1 MAHTGENHQLTPM
14 LVAEAVL
21 AFACENIGGHVGE
34 ILLFISAL
42 SASGENQTYLES
54 HGGEFV
60 AFADG

>member
-1 MAHTGENHQLTPM
+1 M

-21 AFACENIGGHVGE
+21 AFAGQNIGGHVGE
-34 ILLFISAL
+34 ILLTVSVLSISV
-42 SASGENQTYLES
+42 GNQTYLES